1 MMSTPLVGVQ
11 VPRTRLLPLLIALAL
26 VNGQVSAAKPI
37 EFNTDVLDVQERGN
51 IDLGRFSRSGYVM
64 PGEYSLLIN
73 VNQQELPEQT
83 IPFYPT
89 DKDPNVTEACLSA
102 ALVEQMGLKEEFTR
116 DLAWWHNGQCLV
128 IGSLEG
134 MTARPELGSNT
145 LYLSVPQAYLEYSS
159 PDWDPPARWD
169 NGIPGLLLDYNLN
182 AQSQRQDQNDGV
194 EKGYNLSGNGVVG
207 ANAGSWRLRASWQT
221 QIDHQTGSGQSSQ
234 RNFEWTQYTAYR
246 AIARLRAKLTVGE
259 DFLNSDIFDSFRYT
273 GLSLVSDDAMLPPN
287 LRGYAPEVSGVA
299 RTNARVVVSQQG
311 RVLYESLVPAGP
323 FRIQDL
329 SNAVSGLMD
338 VRIEEQ
344 DGSVQ
349 AFTISTA
356 SIPYLTRPGMVR
368 YKLASGRPTDW
379 RHRTQGP
386 LFGSGEFSWGV
397 SNGWSLFGGG
407 VVAGDEYNAL
417 AVGIG
422 RDLMAF
428 GALSFDVTQSRANL
442 PQGDTL
448 SGGSYRLRYSKNFDQ
463 IGGQVT
469 FAGYRFSERSFMTMG
484 EFLEVRNLGT
494 RSQSSKEMYTVSYS
508 QQFREIGLTA
518 NLNYDHQTYWDRD
531 ANDRYSLSLMR
542 YMDIGRFKNLSLSMT
557 GYRNQ
562 YNGQNDDGV
571 FLSLSL
577 PWGNSG
583 SVSYSGTLDRND
595 NTHRVSYSDRVG
607 DRGSYQVSSGWNRK
621 GPLASGFYSHEADWA
636 KINATASA
644 QSGSYSTVG
653 LALQGG
659 VTATAEGA
667 AMHRVSI
674 PGGTRLLVD
683 TDGVANIPIRNY
695 GAPVRT
701 NRYGKA
707 VVADMNSYY
716 RNRVNIDLDKLPDNA
731 EAMKSVVQ
739 ATLTEG
745 AIGYRRFD
753 VIAGEKA
760 MAVIRLADG
769 TMPPFGATVQ
779 NLKKRDVGI
788 VSDAGSVYLSG
799 IERGETMTVHWDE
812 QAQCELTLPAV
823 LPANGMAELL
833 LPCRA
838 ITAKKDTTDL
848 AAIQK
853 KAETIQ

>member
-1 MMSTPLVGVQ
+1 MSTPLVGLQ

-37 EFNTDVLDVQERGN
+37 EFNTEMLDIQERDN

-73 VNQQELPEQT
+73 INQQELPEQT
-83 IPFYPT
+83 IPFYASVA
-89 DKDPNVTEACLSA
+89 DPSVTEACLSA
-102 ALVEQMGLKEEFTR
+102 ALVEQMGLKAEFTR
-116 DLAWWHNGQCLV
+116 QLTWWRGGQCLK
-128 IGSLEG
+128 ISSLEG
-134 MTARPELGSNT
+134 MTVRPDLGSNT
-145 LYLSVPQAYLEYSS
+145 LYLSVPQAYLEYTNA
-159 PDWDPPARWD
+159 DWDPPSRWD
-169 NGIPGLLLDYNLN
+169 DGIPGLLLDYNLN
-182 AQSQRQDQNDGV
+182 AQSQRQDQNDAIQ
-194 EKGYNLSGNGVVG
+194 KGYSLNGNGVVG
-207 ANAGSWRLRASWQT
+207 ANVGSWRLRASWQT
-221 QIDHQTGSGQSSQ
+221 QIDHQTGSGQASQ
-234 RNFEWTQYTAYR
+234 RDFDWTQYTAYR
-246 AIARLRAKLTVGE
+246 AIAALRAKLTVGE

-349 AFTISTA
+349 TFSISTA

-422 RDLMAF
+422 RDLMAL
-428 GALSFDVTQSRANL
+428 GALSFDVTQSRARL
-442 PQGDTL
+442 PQGETL

-494 RSQSSKEMYTVSYS
+494 RSQNSKEMYTVSYS
-508 QQFREIGLTA
+508 QQFRDIGLTA
-518 NLNYDHQTYWDRD
+518 YLNYDHQTYWDRD

-542 YMDIGRFKNLSLSMT
+542 YFDLGRFKNLSLSMT
-557 GYRNQ
+557 GYRNE

-571 FLSLSL
+571 FLSLSM
-577 PWGNSG
+577 PWGNGG

-607 DRGSYQVSSGWNRK
+607 DRGSYQVSSGWNRH
-621 GPLASGFYSHEADWA
+621 GALASGFYSHQADWA
-636 KINATASA
+636 QINATTSA
-644 QSGSYSTVG
+644 ESGSYSTVG

-659 VTATAEGA
+659 MTATAEGA
-667 AMHRVSI
+667 ALHRVAI

-683 TDGVANIPIRNY
+683 TGGVANIPIRNY
-695 GAPVRT
+695 GAPVLT
-701 NRYGKA
+701 NRFGKA
-707 VVADMNSYY
+707 VVADINNYY
-716 RNRVNIDLDKLPDNA
+716 RNRINIDLDKLPDNA

-739 ATLTEG
+739 ATMTEG

-753 VIAGEKA
+753 VVAGEKA

-788 VSDAGSVYLSG
+788 VNDGGSVYLSG
-799 IERGETMTVHWDE
+799 IERGEKMTVHWDE
-812 QAQCELTLPAV
+812 KAQCELTMPSTLPAD
-823 LPANGMAELL
+823 GMSELL

-838 ITAKKDTTDL
+838 LAPNTNTTDL
-848 AAIQK
+848 AAVQT
-853 KAETIQ
+853 KAETIR

>member
-11 VPRTRLLPLLIALAL
+11 VPRPRLLPLLIALAL
-26 VNGQVSAAKPI
+26 VNGQVSAAQPI

-51 IDLGRFSRSGYVM
+51 IDLKRFARAGYVM
-64 PGEYSLLIN
+64 PGEYSLALN
-73 VNQQELPEQT
+73 VNQQELPEQP
-83 IPFYPT
+83 IQFYPAE
-89 DKDPNVTEACLSA
+89 KDPANTEACLPAS
-102 ALVEQMGLKEEFTR
+102 LVQQIGLKEEFTR
-116 DLAWWHNGQCLV
+116 QLTWWHNGQCLA

-134 MTARPELGSNT
+134 MTVRPDLGSNT
-145 LYLSVPQAYLEYSS
+145 LYLSIPQAYMEYSS

-169 NGIPGLLLDYNLN
+169 DGIPGLLLDYNLN
-182 AQSQRQDQNDGV
+182 AQTQRQNQNDNV
-194 EKGYNLSGNGVVG
+194 QKGYNLSGNGLVG

-221 QIDHQTGSGQSSQ
+221 QIDHQTGSGEPVHQK
-234 RNFEWTQYTAYR
+234 FEWTQYTAYR
-246 AIARLRAKLTVGE
+246 AIARLRAKLTLGE

-273 GLSLVSDDAMLPPN
+273 GVSLVSDDAMLPPN

-311 RVLYESLVPAGP
+311 RVLYETLVPAGP

-329 SNAVSGLMD
+329 NNAVSGLMD

-349 AFTISTA
+349 AFSISTA
-356 SIPYLTRPGMVR
+356 SIPYLTRPGMIR

-386 LFGSGEFSWGV
+386 LFASGEFSWGI

-407 VVAGDEYNAL
+407 MAGDEYNAL
-417 AVGIG
+417 ALGIG

-428 GALSFDVTQSRANL
+428 GALSFDVTQSRARL
-442 PQGDTL
+442 PQRETL

-484 EFLEVRNLGT
+484 EFIEMRNLGV

-508 QQFREIGLTA
+508 QQFRDMGLTA

-542 YMDIGRFKNLSLSMT
+542 YFNVGRFKNLSLSLT

-562 YNGQNDDGV
+562 YNGLNDDGV

-577 PWGNSG
+577 PWGNRG
-583 SVSYSGTLDRND
+583 SVSYSGTWNRDD

-607 DRGSYQVSSGWNRK
+607 DRGSYQVSSGWTRN
-621 GPLASGFYSHEADWA
+621 GALASGFYSHQADWA
-636 KINATASA
+636 QINATASA
-644 QSGSYSTVG
+644 QSGSYATVG

-659 VTATAEGA
+659 ATATREGA
-667 AMHRVSI
+667 ALHRVAV

-683 TDGVANIPIRNY
+683 TDGVADIPIRNY
-695 GAPVRT
+695 GAPMLT

-716 RNRVNIDLDKLPDNA
+716 RNRVNIDLDQLPDNA
-731 EAMKSVVQ
+731 EALKSVVQ

-779 NLKKRDVGI
+779 NMKKRDVGI
-788 VSDAGSVYLSG
+788 VNDGGSVYLSG
-799 IERGETMTVHWDE
+799 IQRGETMTVHWDE
-812 QAQCELTLPAV
+812 RAQCELILPAV
-823 LPANGMAELL
+823 LPADGMKELL

-838 ITAKKDTTDL
+838 LAPKATTTDL
-848 AAIQK
+848 AAVQTN
-853 KAETIQ
+853 AETIR

>member
-1 MMSTPLVGVQ
+1 
-11 VPRTRLLPLLIALAL
+11 
-26 VNGQVSAAKPI
+26 
-37 EFNTDVLDVQERGN
+37 
-51 IDLGRFSRSGYVM
+51 
-64 PGEYSLLIN
+64 
-73 VNQQELPEQT
+73 
-83 IPFYPT
+83 
-89 DKDPNVTEACLSA
+89 
-102 ALVEQMGLKEEFTR
+102 
-116 DLAWWHNGQCLV
+116 
-128 IGSLEG
+128 
-134 MTARPELGSNT
+134 
-145 LYLSVPQAYLEYSS
+145 
-159 PDWDPPARWD
+159 
-169 NGIPGLLLDYNLN
+169 
-182 AQSQRQDQNDGV
+182 
-194 EKGYNLSGNGVVG
+194 
-207 ANAGSWRLRASWQT
+207 
-221 QIDHQTGSGQSSQ
+221 
-234 RNFEWTQYTAYR
+234 
-246 AIARLRAKLTVGE
+246 
-259 DFLNSDIFDSFRYT
+259 
-273 GLSLVSDDAMLPPN
+273 
-287 LRGYAPEVSGVA
+287 
-299 RTNARVVVSQQG
+299 
-311 RVLYESLVPAGP
+311 
-323 FRIQDL
+323 
-329 SNAVSGLMD
+329 
-338 VRIEEQ
+338 
-344 DGSVQ
+344 
-349 AFTISTA
+349 
-356 SIPYLTRPGMVR
+356 
-368 YKLASGRPTDW
+368 
-379 RHRTQGP
+379 
-386 LFGSGEFSWGV
+386 
-397 SNGWSLFGGG
+397 
-407 VVAGDEYNAL
+407 
-417 AVGIG
+417 
-422 RDLMAF
+422 
-428 GALSFDVTQSRANL
+428 
-442 PQGDTL
+442 
-448 SGGSYRLRYSKNFDQ
+448 
-463 IGGQVT
+463 
-469 FAGYRFSERSFMTMG
+469 
-484 EFLEVRNLGT
+484 
-494 RSQSSKEMYTVSYS
+494 MYTVSYS
-508 QQFREIGLTA
+508 QQFRDIGLTA

-583 SVSYSGTLDRND
+583 SMSYSGTLDSND

-607 DRGSYQVSSGWNRK
+607 DRGSYQVSTGFTRK

-636 KINATASA
+636 QINATASA

-667 AMHRVSI
+667 AMHRVAI

-838 ITAKKDTTDL
+838 ITAKKTPQTWPQYRKRLRQYNEIRNDENQYGDGAGRRNLTVRADHAGPGGDRARSYPDHL
-848 AAIQK
+848 SWRR
-853 KAETIQ
+853 

>member
-1 MMSTPLVGVQ
+1 MSTPLVGVQ

-37 EFNTDVLDVQERGN
+37 EFNTDVLDIQERGN

-64 PGEYSLLIN
+64 PGEYSLLVN
-73 VNQQELPEQT
+73 VNQQELPEQSIT
-83 IPFYPT
+83 FYPSA
-89 DKDPNVTEACLSA
+89 KDPNVTEACLSS
-102 ALVEQMGLKEEFTR
+102 ALVEQMGLKVEFTR
-116 DLAWWHNGQCLV
+116 QLTWWHDGQCLM

-134 MTARPELGSNT
+134 MTVRPELGSNT
-145 LYLSVPQAYLEYSS
+145 LFLSIPQAYLEYSNAE
-159 PDWDPPARWD
+159 WDPPSRWD
-169 NGIPGLLLDYNLN
+169 DGIPGLLLDYNLN
-182 AQSQRQDQNDGV
+182 AQSQRQDQND
-194 EKGYNLSGNGVVG
+194 EIQKGYNLNGNGVVG
-207 ANAGSWRLRASWQT
+207 ANVGSWRLRASWQT
-221 QIDHQTGSGQSSQ
+221 QIDHQTGSGQSS
-234 RNFEWTQYTAYR
+234 RREFEWTQYTAYR
-246 AIARLRAKLTVGE
+246 AIAQLRAKLTVGE

-349 AFTISTA
+349 TFSISTA

-417 AVGIG
+417 ALGIG

-428 GALSFDVTQSRANL
+428 GALSFDVTQSRARL
-442 PQGDTL
+442 PQGETL

-494 RSQSSKEMYTVSYS
+494 RSQNSKEMYTVSYS
-508 QQFREIGLTA
+508 QQFRDIGLTA

-542 YMDIGRFKNLSLSMT
+542 YMDVGRFKNLSLSVT

-562 YNGQNDDGV
+562 YNGLNDDGV
-571 FLSLSL
+571 FLSVSL

-583 SVSYSGTLDRND
+583 SVSYSGTLERDN

-607 DRGSYQVSSGWNRK
+607 DRGSYQVSSGWTRK
-621 GPLASGFYSHEADWA
+621 GALASGFYSHQADWA
-636 KINATASA
+636 QINATAST
-644 QSGSYSTVG
+644 QTGSYSTVG

-683 TDGVANIPIRNY
+683 TDGVADIPIRNY

-701 NRYGKA
+701 NGFGKA
-707 VVADMNSYY
+707 VVADISSYY

-788 VSDAGSVYLSG
+788 VNDGGSVYLSG
-799 IERGETMTVHWDE
+799 IERGETMTVHWDDR
-812 QAQCELTLPAV
+812 AQCELTMPALLPAG
-823 LPANGMAELL
+823 GMAELL

-838 ITAKKDTTDL
+838 LSQKADTTDL
-848 AAIQK
+848 AAVQK
-853 KAETIQ
+853 NAETIR

>member
-1 MMSTPLVGVQ
+1 
-11 VPRTRLLPLLIALAL
+11 
-26 VNGQVSAAKPI
+26 
-37 EFNTDVLDVQERGN
+37 
-51 IDLGRFSRSGYVM
+51 
-64 PGEYSLLIN
+64 
-73 VNQQELPEQT
+73 
-83 IPFYPT
+83 
-89 DKDPNVTEACLSA
+89 
-102 ALVEQMGLKEEFTR
+102 
-116 DLAWWHNGQCLV
+116 
-128 IGSLEG
+128 
-134 MTARPELGSNT
+134 
-145 LYLSVPQAYLEYSS
+145 
-159 PDWDPPARWD
+159 
-169 NGIPGLLLDYNLN
+169 
-182 AQSQRQDQNDGV
+182 
-194 EKGYNLSGNGVVG
+194 
-207 ANAGSWRLRASWQT
+207 
-221 QIDHQTGSGQSSQ
+221 
-234 RNFEWTQYTAYR
+234 
-246 AIARLRAKLTVGE
+246 
-259 DFLNSDIFDSFRYT
+259 
-273 GLSLVSDDAMLPPN
+273 
-287 LRGYAPEVSGVA
+287 
-299 RTNARVVVSQQG
+299 
-311 RVLYESLVPAGP
+311 
-323 FRIQDL
+323 
-329 SNAVSGLMD
+329 
-338 VRIEEQ
+338 
-344 DGSVQ
+344 
-349 AFTISTA
+349 
-356 SIPYLTRPGMVR
+356 
-368 YKLASGRPTDW
+368 
-379 RHRTQGP
+379 
-386 LFGSGEFSWGV
+386 
-397 SNGWSLFGGG
+397 

-469 FAGYRFSERSFMTMG
+469 FAGYRFSERNFMSMG

-508 QQFREIGLTA
+508 QQFRDIGLTA

-583 SVSYSGTLDRND
+583 SMSYSGTLDSND

-607 DRGSYQVSSGWNRK
+607 DRGSYQVSTGFTRK

-636 KINATASA
+636 QINATASA

-667 AMHRVSI
+667 AMHRVAI

-838 ITAKKDTTDL
+838 ITAKKDSTDL